1 VLRIAMASVLV
12 GVVFMAS
19 VAMAEVNLPP
29 IDPHQRITISADSAH
44 HWKKG
49 GYDVWLLKGHAEIT
63 QAGNVCRSD
72 AAVLWIKR
80 AEAPDD
86 TPLDQP
92 SDRPSGRPFSRNEK
106 KRDEPVAEQSRH
118 KIIAYLEGN
127 VDFSGG
133 KHPAKRPPAE
143 RGAGWF
149 GRFYSTVP
157 VSMDVAHVVSGAPR
171 VMPAVYE
178 NGMDRRGPKTPAVRQ
193 AQYTQPV
200 GDPPATGA
208 PPPGTRRL
216 RFFPRYAGDGFTVDS
231 PEAGLNER
239 VIVVTG
245 GVNLLMDGLQNDGQI
260 DILADKL
267 VIWTRGTANPQPGAE
282 TVEDDDI
289 PLEVYMEGNVVFR
302 EDDRV
307 MYAERMFFDVMQK
320 NGTVISAE
328 VLTPAP
334 GYGGLLRMK
343 AELIRIRGGNE
354 IYARSGYFTSSRF
367 ARPGYRVQS
376 HEIFVEDEKRPLTD
390 PQTGAPMRDPET
402 GEPLFD
408 HDQTLTAKHNVMFLG
423 PVPVFYWPR
432 FSTNLDE
439 PSTLLVGAFFQQDK
453 IFGYWSEVELDAN
466 QLLGIKSPPKGTD
479 WTFTLSDLSKRGF
492 GGGTWFK
499 LDRQEMFGIPGHVYG
514 LLDVWG
520 LHDKGLDNL
529 GRTRSSVSPENSI
542 TPGLRGRVLG
552 TFLWDL
558 PNRLKLTGEL
568 GIQSDRNFL
577 EQYYE
582 AEYDLRKDESTDL
595 QLKQINDNRAWSV
608 NTDVRI
614 NPFVTDTNW
623 LPRGDHYMLGQSL
636 LGDRLTYYEHSS
648 GGYGQNMI
656 TDLPTNPEDLA
667 NFQLLPWEKFG
678 NHQGS
683 RFTTK
688 HEIDAPFDLGPFK
701 LTPHVGGELDHWD
714 QNLAGDSTNRAWG
727 QVGIRGSIPFWN
739 ANPNI
744 ESELFNVHGIAHKMV
759 FSADA
764 SVART
769 NVNLAT
775 LPLYDPLDD
784 NAQELWR
791 RRFATFTYGATPTG
805 TTPIQFDPRFY
816 ALRAGIQDSVT
827 TPVPEVEG
835 NMAAVRMGL
844 NQRWQTK
851 RGPPGK
857 RRIIDWIVLDMNAV
871 YFPNPN
877 RDNFGATFGLVNYD
891 FRWHV
896 GDRVTIT
903 SDSIIDFFNQGQ
915 RTLNIGATLQRSPRV
930 NWYIGYN
937 SMNGPFTYDSVTLS
951 HSYQMS
957 PKWLYNSSTS
967 FALQQPSNVGETFG
981 VSRIGEAFIMN
992 VSFYVDSNK
1001 NNYGFNYMLAPR
1013 FLGPKMLRKIN
1024 GAGGVPIAGANGL
1037 E

>member
-1 VLRIAMASVLV
+1 MLRLAIAGAWV
-12 GVVFMAS
+12 GVVFASSTTMAQ
-19 VAMAEVNLPP
+19 VDLPP
-29 IDPHQRITISADSAH
+29 TDPNEPIAISADAAH

-49 GYDVWLLKGHAEIT
+49 GYDVWLLQGRAEIK
-63 QAGNVCRSD
+63 QGDNVCRSD
-72 AAVLWIKR
+72 EAVLWIKR

-92 SDRPSGRPFSRNEK
+92 SDKPSGRGAK
-106 KRDEPVAEQSRH
+106 KRDEPAADQMRH
-118 KIIAYLEGN
+118 KVIAYLEGN
-127 VDFSGG
+127 VAIDCAGG
-133 KHPAKRPPAE
+133 KHPAARPLATS
-143 RGAGWF
+143 RGAGWL
-149 GRFYSTVP
+149 GRFYSNVP
-157 VSMDVAHVVSGAPR
+157 VSMDVAHVVPGAPR

-200 GDPPATGA
+200 VNQGAAGA

-216 RFFPRYAGDGFTVDS
+216 SFFGRYSGGFTVDS
-231 PEAGLNER
+231 FQDPGLKER
-239 VIVVTG
+239 VVVIRG
-245 GVNLLMDGLQNDGQI
+245 GANLILDGLQGGRQI

-267 VIWTRGTANPQPGAE
+267 VIWTSGTADPQPGAE

-307 MYAERMFFDVMQK
+307 VYAERMFFDVVQK
-320 NGTVISAE
+320 SGTVVSAE
-328 VLTPAP
+328 ALTPAP

-376 HEIFVEDEKRPLTD
+376 HEIFVEDNQKPLID
-390 PQTGAPMRDPET
+390 PHTGVQMRDPES
-402 GEPLFD
+402 GEQLFD
-408 HDQTLTAKHNVMFLG
+408 HDQILTAKHNVMFLG

-466 QLLGIKSPPKGTD
+466 QLLGIKSPPAGTD
-479 WTFTLSDLSKRGF
+479 WTFTISNLSQRGF

-529 GRTRSSVSPENSI
+529 GRTRSSVTPENSI
-542 TPGLRGRVLG
+542 TPGLRGRTLG

-558 PNRLKLTGEL
+558 PDRMKLTGEL

-582 AEYDLRKDESTDL
+582 AEYDLRKDQSTDL
-595 QLKQINDNRAWSV
+595 QLKQLNNNRSWSV

-648 GGYGQNMI
+648 AGYAQNRI

-667 NFQLLPWEKFG
+667 NFNLLPWEQFG

-683 RFTTK
+683 RFTTR
-688 HEIDAPFDLGPFK
+688 HEIDAPFDVGPFK
-701 LTPHVGGELDHWD
+701 FVPHVGGELDHWD
-714 QNLAGDSTNRAWG
+714 QNLAGDATNRAWG
-727 QVGIRGSIPFWN
+727 QAGIRGSIPFWS

-744 ESELFNVHGIAHKMV
+744 ESELLNVHGIAHKMV

-764 SVART
+764 SISAS
-769 NVNLAT
+769 NVNLTT

-791 RRFATFTYGATPTG
+791 RRFSQFTYGG
-805 TTPIQFDPRFY
+805 VTPIQFDSRLY

-851 RGPPGK
+851 RGPPGQ
-857 RRIIDWIVLDMNAV
+857 RRIIDWIVLDVNAV
-871 YFPNPN
+871 YFPNPA

-903 SDSIIDFFNQGQ
+903 SDSIIDFFSQGQ
-915 RTLNIGATLQRSPRV
+915 RTLNVGATLQRSPRV
-930 NWYIGYN
+930 NWYIGFN

-992 VSFYVDSNK
+992 LSFYVDSNK
-1001 NNYGFNYMLAPR
+1001 SNYGFNYMIAPR